1 MNWDIRGNAIL
12 YGPLDAHIIR
22 GAFFFLKHMGEKAM
36 ENRYQEL
43 MFKSELAAQT
53 ARNCETNWGWQY
65 WQNVSDKL
73 KNEALSLPLE
83 ELVDLC

>member
-1 MNWDIRGNAIL
+1 MTPWML
-12 YGPLDAHIIR
+12 TSFEGPS
-22 GAFFFLKHMGEKAM
+22 FFNTWEKKAM

-53 ARNCETNWGWQY
+53 ASKCETNWGWQY

-73 KNEALSLPLE
+73 KEEALSLPLE
-83 ELVDLC
+83 EIAQ

>member
-1 MNWDIRGNAIL
+1 MNWDIRGSSAIL

-22 GAFFFLKHMGEKAM
+22 GAFFFNTWEKKAM

-43 MFKSELAAQT
+43 MFKSELAEQT

-65 WQNVSDKL
+65 WQGVADKL
-73 KNEALSLPLE
+73 KEEAYALPLE
-83 ELVDLC
+83 ELAQ

>member
-1 MNWDIRGNAIL
+1 
-12 YGPLDAHIIR
+12 
-22 GAFFFLKHMGEKAM
+22 M
-36 ENRYQEL
+36 ENRYEEL
-43 MFKSELAAQT
+43 MFKSELAEQT

>member
-22 GAFFFLKHMGEKAM
+22 GAFFFLNTWEIKAM

-43 MFKSELAAQT
+43 MFKSELAEQT

-65 WQNVSDKL
+65 WQGVSDKL
-73 KNEALSLPLE
+73 EEKALSLPLE
-83 ELVDLC
+83 EIAQ

>member
-22 GAFFFLKHMGEKAM
+22 GAFLFANMGEKTM

-43 MFKSELAAQT
+43 MFKSELAEQT

-65 WQNVSDKL
+65 WQGVSDKL
-73 KNEALSLPLE
+73 KEEALSLPLE
-83 ELVDLC
+83 EIAQ

>member
-1 MNWDIRGNAIL
+1 M
-12 YGPLDAHIIR
+12 
-22 GAFFFLKHMGEKAM
+22 K
-36 ENRYQEL
+36 NRYEEL

-65 WQNVSDKL
+65 WQTVSDKL

>member
-1 MNWDIRGNAIL
+1 MNWDIRGFTAIL

-22 GAFFFLKHMGEKAM
+22 GAFFFNTWEIKAM

-43 MFKSELAAQT
+43 MFKSELAEQT

-65 WQNVSDKL
+65 WQGVSDKL
-73 KNEALSLPLE
+73 KEEALSLPLE
-83 ELVDLC
+83 EIAQ

>member
-22 GAFFFLKHMGEKAM
+22 GAFFFNKHGRKKTM
-36 ENRYQEL
+36 NRYEEL

-65 WQNVSDKL
+65 WQTVSDKL

>member
-1 MNWDIRGNAIL
+1 MLTSFEGSS
-12 YGPLDAHIIR
+12 
-22 GAFFFLKHMGEKAM
+22 FLTNMGDKAM

-65 WQNVSDKL
+65 WQGVSDKL
-73 KNEALSLPLE
+73 KEEALSLPLE
-83 ELVDLC
+83 EIAQ